1 MPEDDKVLY
10 DKADLELMTT
20 YQLREICRKN
30 RIMNG
35 VAAPPDKEELIR
47 FILRSF
53 GRQEELLITESN
65 GEGMERLQALFSEC
79 RLLEQDTENLWCNSI
94 LTAYNGLAIKRA
106 DAYTIPYRKQLAD
119 TNAFVVSES
128 GKLCTVLHVRQKQGD
143 TDNLYL
149 TKPAAV
155 EASEGERKGYVL
167 YCVDKRTSDELYRLY
182 RGGQN
187 VVPEHL
193 RVWKI
198 PLMDFL
204 VKEPVSLPLPMA
216 IDFGSVNTTAGVY
229 LDTAYMEKIG
239 RMAGVLGLKENA
251 VNYTLFDETGKDEM
265 LLPSV
270 IGVTAVEDAD
280 YRLAFGRKAVELAA
294 ASYID
299 EGFCVFYDIKR
310 WISDYEKEEE
320 IVDRLGRRRR
330 VSRAELLR
338 RYFLYIIQETENR
351 FKCRVKQVHISSPVK
366 QKYRFRRMFRSIL
379 PEYGINEED
388 MLDEGMAV
396 LYNTIANMIAQGKMV
411 DGRRYEALVVDCGGG
426 TTDLCSYGF
435 RIQDNKTSYGIEMQ
449 TAYENGDTDFGGN
462 NLTYRIMQLLK
473 IELLHQCGA
482 LPEVSAAEL
491 LTQMDTDVDRFV
503 DEYGVKEYYR
513 RLDTAYE
520 QAEELLPTR
529 FAEYESYNRSDYY
542 KVKNNFYTLFAL
554 AEQMKKS
561 FYGHVGRLQI
571 TAGPPRK
578 EPWGG
583 TYRGESRSS
592 IYRTPQEEDQQ
603 AYRIPLDKWK
613 LSFRDKTGLVT
624 KKELPDVTFNIFQIE
639 LLLGGEVYG
648 ILHKF
653 MEDMYESDRLN
664 RFSFIK
670 LTGQSCKI
678 DLFKDALK
686 EFVPGKMIHFR
697 KRANAENADYELKMT
712 CVDGV
717 LKYLRDKR
725 QGMVD
730 VRMEE
735 ADAVIPY
742 QVTAFTH
749 NGREV
754 VLLNGTGDWKQAG
767 CISRN
772 LEELTLQ
779 MYLKDGNGEER
790 YRFQYQ
796 CIPEEFIPRTNE
808 EIREIYGH
816 FIRQDETDTIVN
828 GEVKFFVWASR
839 EEWGYQVVP
848 ICRKQDELYLGKA
861 AFYCFENDNWMN
873 SFYDGTK

>member
-1 MPEDDKVLY
+1 MLTDDKILY

-30 RIMNG
+30 RIING
-35 VAAPPDKEELIR
+35 VVAPPDKEELVRI
-47 FILRSF
+47 ILRSF
-53 GRQEELLITESN
+53 GRQEELLITESVR
-65 GEGMERLQALFSEC
+65 EGMERLQALFSEC
-79 RLLEQDTENLWCNSI
+79 RLLEQDTENLRCNSI
-94 LTAYNGLAIKRA
+94 LTAYRGLAIKRD
-106 DAYTIPYRKQLAD
+106 DAYTIPYRKQLAE
-119 TNAFVVSES
+119 TNAFVMSES
-128 GKLCTVLHVRQKQGD
+128 GKLCTVLHVRRKQGD
-143 TDNLYL
+143 AGNLYL

-182 RGGQN
+182 QGGQN

-239 RMAGVLGLKENA
+239 RMAGVLGLQENA
-251 VNYTLFDETGKDEM
+251 VNYTRFDENEKDEM

-270 IGVTAVEDAD
+270 IGVTAVEEAD
-280 YRLAFGRKAVELAA
+280 YHLVFGRKAVELAT

-320 IVDRLGRRRR
+320 IVDRLGRRRW

-338 RYFLYIIQETENR
+338 RFFLYIIQETENR
-351 FKCRVKQVHISSPVK
+351 FKCRVKQVHISSPVR
-366 QKYRFRRMFRSIL
+366 QKYRFRRMFQSIL

-396 LYNTIANMIAQGKMV
+396 LYNTMSSMIAQGKMA

-426 TTDLCSYGF
+426 TTDLCSYRF
-435 RIQDNKTSYGIEMQ
+435 RIQDNRTSYRIEMQ

-462 NLTYRIMQLLK
+462 NLTYRIMQLIK
-473 IELLHQCGA
+473 IELLHRCGM
-482 LPEVSAAEL
+482 LPEVSAEEL

-513 RLDTAYE
+513 RLDMAYE
-520 QAEELLPTR
+520 RAEELLPTR
-529 FAEYESYNRSDYY
+529 FAEYERYNRSDYY

-554 AEQMKKS
+554 AEQMKKA

-571 TAGPPRK
+571 TVGLTRK
-578 EPWGG
+578 EPQGG
-583 TYRGESRSS
+583 PYRGEPRSS
-592 IYRTPQEEDQQ
+592 IYRTPREEDTS

-613 LSFRDKTGLVT
+613 LSFRGKDALVT

-653 MEDMYESDRLN
+653 MEEMYENDRLG

-779 MYLKDGNGEER
+779 MYLKDGDGEER
-790 YRFQYQ
+790 YRFRYQ
-796 CIPEEFIPRTNE
+796 CIPDEFTPQTNE
-808 EIREIYGH
+808 EIRKVYGN

-828 GEVKFFVWASR
+828 GEVKFFVWAVQ

-848 ICRKQDELYLGKA
+848 VCRREDELYLGKA
-861 AFYCFENDNWMN
+861 AFYCFENDNWIN

>member
-1 MPEDDKVLY
+1 MLADDKIIY

-30 RIMNG
+30 KIING
-35 VAAPPDKEELIR
+35 VVDPLDKEELVRI
-47 FILRSF
+47 ILRSF
-53 GRQEELLITESN
+53 GRQEEFLIMES
-65 GEGMERLQALFSEC
+65 GREGMERLQALFSSC
-79 RLLEQDTENLWCNSI
+79 RMLWQDVENLRCNSI
-94 LTAYNGLAIKRA
+94 LTAYHGLAIKQA
-106 DAYTIPYRKQLAD
+106 DAYTIPYRKQFAG
-119 TNAFVVSES
+119 TNAFVMSES
-128 GKLCTVLHVRQKQGD
+128 GKLCTVLHIGEKQGD
-143 TDNLYL
+143 IEKLYL
-149 TKPAAV
+149 TKPSDV

-167 YCVDKRTSDELYRLY
+167 YCVDKRTSDTLFRLY
-182 RGGQN
+182 KGGQN

-204 VKEPVSLPLPMA
+204 VKEPVSLSLPMA

-251 VNYTLFDETGKDEM
+251 VNYTLFDGERTEEM

-270 IGVTAVEDAD
+270 IGVTSVEDAD
-280 YRLAFGRKAVELAA
+280 YRLVFGKKAAGLAA

-320 IVDRLGRRRR
+320 IVDRLGRRRW
-330 VSRAELLR
+330 VSRTELLR
-338 RYFLYIIQETENR
+338 RFFLYIIQETENR
-351 FKCRVKQVHISSPVK
+351 FKCRVRQVHISSPVK
-366 QKYRFRRMFRSIL
+366 QKYRFRRMFQSIL
-379 PEYGINEED
+379 PEYSINGED

-396 LYNTIANMIAQGKMV
+396 LYNTMANMIAQEKMV

-426 TTDLCSYGF
+426 TTDLCSYQF
-435 RIQDNKTSYGIEMQ
+435 RIQDNKTSYRIEMQ

-473 IELLHQCGA
+473 IELLHQCGE

-491 LTQMDTDVDRFV
+491 LAQMDTDVDRFV

-513 RLDTAYE
+513 RLDMAYE
-520 QAEELLPTR
+520 RAEEMLPTR
-529 FAEYESYNRSDYY
+529 FAEYERYNRSDYY

-554 AEQMKKS
+554 AEGMKKE
-561 FYGHVGRLQI
+561 FYGQVGRLQV
-571 TAGPPRK
+571 TVGLSKTERHSSVNRVLQEK
-578 EPWGG
+578 EP
-583 TYRGESRSS
+583 
-592 IYRTPQEEDQQ
+592 Q
-603 AYRIPLDKWK
+603 AYRILLDKWK
-613 LSFRDKTGLVT
+613 LSFRGRQGLMT
-624 KKELPDVTFNIFQIE
+624 KKDLPDVTFNIFQVG
-639 LLLGGEVYG
+639 LLLEGEVYG

-653 MEDMYESDRLN
+653 MEEMYESGRLG
-664 RFSFIK
+664 RFSFLK

-697 KRANAENADYELKMT
+697 KRADAENADYELKMT

-725 QGMVD
+725 QGMVE
-730 VRMEE
+730 VRVEE

-742 QVTAFTH
+742 RVTAFTH

-754 VLLNGTGDWKQAG
+754 ILLDGTGDWKQAG

-779 MYLKDGNGEER
+779 MYLKDREDEER

-796 CIPEEFIPRTNE
+796 CLPDEFIPQTNE
-808 EIREIYGH
+808 EIQKIYGH
-816 FIRQDETDTIVN
+816 FIRQEETDTIVN
-828 GEVKFFVWASR
+828 GEVKFFTWASR

-848 ICRKQDELYLGKA
+848 ICRRADELYLGKP
-861 AFYCFENDNWMN
+861 AFYCFENDNWLN

>member
-1 MPEDDKVLY
+1 MSEDEKVLY
-10 DKADLELMTT
+10 DKEELELMTT

-30 RIMNG
+30 KIING
-35 VAAPPDKEELIR
+35 VAAPLDKEELIR
-47 FILRSF
+47 IILRSF
-53 GRQEELLITESN
+53 GRQEELLIAESH

-79 RLLEQDTENLWCNSI
+79 RLLEQKGENLRCNSI
-94 LTAYNGLAIKRA
+94 LAAYRGLAIKRA
-106 DAYTIPYRKQLAD
+106 DSYTIPYKKQLAD
-119 TNAFVVSES
+119 TNAFVMSER
-128 GKLCTVLHVRQKQGD
+128 GKLCAVLHVRQKQGD
-143 TDNLYL
+143 LENLYL
-149 TKPAAV
+149 TKPASL

-167 YCVDKRTSDELYRLY
+167 YCVDKRTSDGLYRLY
-182 RGGQN
+182 RGEQN
-187 VVPEHL
+187 TVPEHL
-193 RVWKI
+193 RIWKI
-198 PLMDFL
+198 PLMDFQ

-229 LDTAYMEKIG
+229 LDTAYMEKMG
-239 RMAGVLGLKENA
+239 RMAGVLGLQENA
-251 VNYTLFDETGKDEM
+251 VNYVLFDETGKDEM

-270 IGVTAVEDAD
+270 IGVTAVEDTD
-280 YRLAFGRKAVELAA
+280 YKLVFGRKAVELAS

-320 IVDRLGRRRR
+320 IVDRLGRRRW

-338 RYFLYIIQETENR
+338 RFFLYIIQETENR

-366 QKYRFRRMFRSIL
+366 QKYRFRRMFQSIL

-388 MLDEGMAV
+388 MLDEGAAV
-396 LYNTIANMIAQGKMV
+396 LYNTMENMIAQGKLV
-411 DGRRYEALVVDCGGG
+411 DGRHYEALVVDCGGG

-435 RIQDNKTSYGIEMQ
+435 RIRDNKTSYGIEMQ

-482 LPEVSAAEL
+482 LPEVSASGL
-491 LTQMDTDVDRFV
+491 LARMDTDVDRFV
-503 DEYGVKEYYR
+503 DEYGAKEYYKL
-513 RLDTAYE
+513 LDAAYE

-529 FAEYESYNRSDYY
+529 FAEYERYNRSDYY

-561 FYGHVGRLQI
+561 FYGQVGRLQM
-571 TAGPPRK
+571 TVGMPRK
-578 EPWGG
+578 EPGSG
-583 TYRGESRSS
+583 IRRML
-592 IYRTPQEEDQQ
+592 QEEDQR

-613 LSFRDKTGLVT
+613 LSFRDRTGLVT
-624 KKELPDVTFNIFQIE
+624 RKELPDVTFNIFQIE
-639 LLLGGEVYG
+639 LLLEGEVYG

-653 MEDMYESDRLN
+653 MEEMYENGRLN

-678 DLFKDALK
+678 DLFKNALK
-686 EFVPGKMIHFR
+686 EFVPGKLIHFR
-697 KRANAENADYELKMT
+697 KRANTEKADYELKMT

-730 VRMEE
+730 VHMEE

-749 NGREV
+749 NGKEV

-767 CISRN
+767 SISRN
-772 LEELTLQ
+772 LEELALQ
-779 MYLKDGNGEER
+779 MHLKDGDGEER
-790 YRFQYQ
+790 YRFQYH
-796 CIPEEFIPRTNE
+796 CRPDEFTHQTNE
-808 EIREIYGH
+808 GIQEVYGH

-828 GEVKFFVWASR
+828 GEVKFFVWAVQ

-848 ICRKQDELYLGKA
+848 VCRREDELYLGKA
-861 AFYCFENDNWMN
+861 GFYGFENDNWIN

>member
-1 MPEDDKVLY
+1 MSADDKMIY

-30 RIMNG
+30 KIMNG
-35 VAAPPDKEELIR
+35 VVAPLDKEELVR
-47 FILRSF
+47 VILRNF
-53 GRQEELLITESN
+53 GRQEELLITES
-65 GEGMERLQALFSEC
+65 GREGMERLQELFSEC
-79 RLLEQDTENLWCNSI
+79 RLLEQDVENLRCNSI
-94 LTAYNGLAIKRA
+94 LTAYRGLAIKRA
-106 DAYTIPYRKQLAD
+106 DAYMIPYRKQLAE

-143 TDNLYL
+143 TENLYL

-155 EASEGERKGYVL
+155 EAFEGERKGYVL

-182 RGGQN
+182 RGEQN
-187 VVPEHL
+187 AVPEHL

-229 LDTAYMEKIG
+229 LDTAYMERIG

-320 IVDRLGRRRR
+320 IVDRLGRRRW

-338 RYFLYIIQETENR
+338 RFFLYIIQETENR

-366 QKYRFRRMFRSIL
+366 QEYRFRRMFQSIL

-396 LYNTIANMIAQGKMV
+396 LYNTMANMIEQGKMV

-426 TTDLCSYGF
+426 TTDLCSYRF
-435 RIQDNKTSYGIEMQ
+435 RIQDNKTSYRIEMQ

-462 NLTYRIMQLLK
+462 NLTYRIMQLIK
-473 IELLHQCGA
+473 IELLHRCGA
-482 LPEVSAAEL
+482 LSETSAAEL

-520 QAEELLPTR
+520 RAEELLPTR
-529 FAEYESYNRSDYY
+529 FAEYERYNRSDYY

-571 TAGPPRK
+571 TVGLPRK
-578 EPWGG
+578 EPQGG
-583 TYRGESRSS
+583 TYRGEPQSS
-592 IYRTPQEEDQQ
+592 IYRTPQEDQQ

-613 LSFRDKTGLVT
+613 LSFRDKTGFVT
-624 KKELPDVTFNIFQIE
+624 KKELPDMTFNIFQIE

-653 MEDMYESDRLN
+653 MEEMYENGRLN

-697 KRANAENADYELKMT
+697 KRANTENADYELKMT

-730 VRMEE
+730 VRLEE

-749 NGREV
+749 NGREI

-779 MYLKDGNGEER
+779 MYLKDGDGEER

-796 CIPEEFIPRTNE
+796 CLPDEFTLQTNE
-808 EIREIYGH
+808 EIREVYGR

-828 GEVKFFVWASR
+828 GEVKFFVWAIQ

-848 ICRKQDELYLGKA
+848 ICRRQDELYLGKA

>member
-1 MPEDDKVLY
+1 MWKRIILFS
-10 DKADLELMTT
+10 ELAVILIIAVVM
-20 YQLREICRKN
+20 I
-30 RIMNG
+30 RI
-35 VAAPPDKEELIR
+35 L
-47 FILRSF
+47 LRSL
-53 GRQEELLITESN
+53 GRQEELLITESDSA
-65 GEGMERLQALFSEC
+65 GMERLQALFSEC
-79 RLLEQDTENLWCNSI
+79 RLLEQDGENLRCNSI
-94 LTAYNGLAIKRA
+94 LALYRGLAVKRS
-106 DAYTIPYRKQLAD
+106 DAYTIPYRKQLAG
-119 TNAFVVSES
+119 TNAFVMSES
-128 GKLCTVLHVRQKQGD
+128 GRLCTVLHVRQKPGNME
-143 TDNLYL
+143 NLYL
-149 TKPAAV
+149 TKPAAL

-167 YCVDKRTSDELYRLY
+167 YCVDRRTSDELYRLY
-182 RGGQN
+182 RGEQDT
-187 VVPEHL
+187 VPEHL
-193 RVWKI
+193 RIWKI
-198 PLMDFL
+198 PLIDFQ

-229 LDTAYMEKIG
+229 LDTAYMEKMG
-239 RMAGVLGLKENA
+239 RTAGVLGLRENA
-251 VNYTLFDETGKDEM
+251 VNHVPFDESGKDEM

-280 YRLAFGRKAVELAA
+280 YRLVFGRKAVELAA

-320 IVDRLGRRRR
+320 IVDRLGRRRW

-338 RYFLYIIQETENR
+338 RFFLYIIQETENR
-351 FKCRVKQVHISSPVK
+351 FKCRVRQVHISSPVK
-366 QKYRFRRMFRSIL
+366 QKYRFRRMFQSIL

-388 MLDEGMAV
+388 MLDEGTAV
-396 LYNTIANMIAQGKMV
+396 LYNTMENMIAQGKLT

-426 TTDLCSYGF
+426 TTDLCSYRF
-435 RIQDNKTSYGIEMQ
+435 RIRDNKTSYGIEMQ

-482 LPEVSAAEL
+482 LPEASAEEL
-491 LTQMDTDVDRFV
+491 LSRMDTDVDRFV
-503 DEYGVKEYYR
+503 DEYGVKECYR
-513 RLDTAYE
+513 QLDAAYE
-520 QAEELLPTR
+520 RAEELLPTR
-529 FAEYESYNRSDYY
+529 FGEYERYNRSDYY

-554 AEQMKKS
+554 AEQMKKA
-561 FYGHVGRLQI
+561 FYGQVGRLQI
-571 TAGPPRK
+571 TAGPPRR
-578 EPWGG
+578 EPGGGLHRGEPQSG
-583 TYRGESRSS
+583 TYRTLRK
-592 IYRTPQEEDQQ
+592 EDQQ
-603 AYRIPLDKWK
+603 IYRIPLDKWK
-613 LSFRDKTGLVT
+613 LSFRDRTGLAT
-624 KKELPDVTFNIFQIE
+624 RKELPDVTFNIFQVE
-639 LLLGGEVYG
+639 LLLEGEVYG

-653 MEDMYESDRLN
+653 MEEMYGNGRLN

-697 KRANAENADYELKMT
+697 KRANTESADYELKMT

-730 VRMEE
+730 VHMEE

-779 MYLKDGNGEER
+779 MHLKDGDGEER

-796 CIPEEFIPRTNE
+796 CLPEEFTPQTNE
-808 EIREIYGH
+808 EIREVYGR

-828 GEVKFFVWASR
+828 GEVKFFVWAVQ

-848 ICRKQDELYLGKA
+848 VCRREDELYLGKA
-861 AFYCFENDNWMN
+861 AFYCFENDNWIN